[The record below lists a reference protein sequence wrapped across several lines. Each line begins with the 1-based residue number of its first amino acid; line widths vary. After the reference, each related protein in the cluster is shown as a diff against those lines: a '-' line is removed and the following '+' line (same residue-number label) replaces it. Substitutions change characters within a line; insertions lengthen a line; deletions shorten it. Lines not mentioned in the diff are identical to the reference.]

1 MKVLFLEW
9 KSLGNID
16 MIDAFLANG
25 HEVIRIPF
33 SNAEVRHDEKTEDYL
48 KKAIKANSPD
58 FVFSFNYFPIVSIA
72 CKDCDMIYISWV
84 YDSPYVL
91 LYSYTILYEKNYIFV
106 FDKELCMEFMRAGIP
121 TIYYLPLAANP
132 KRLSAMSE
140 DQAFLNSRYAP
151 QKNVSFVGS
160 LYTEKHNFYNRLD
173 GISEYTRG
181 YLDGLM
187 AAQMQV
193 FGVNFIQE
201 SLTPA
206 IVADMKRV
214 MPMQPAPDG
223 IETIEYLYAQY
234 VINRHITGLER
245 IEYLTELS
253 QKFGLDLYTHNKDLS
268 LTGCTNH
275 GSVDYYD
282 MAPYVFRHSKI
293 NLNITLRSIKSGIPL
308 RCFDIIG
315 ANGFLLTNFQTD
327 FSDCFTA
334 NEDYVYYES
343 QQDMINKINYYLL
356 HEDERLAIK
365 ENGFRNLSQNHTYKH
380 RIKEM
385 LSYLT

>member
-25 HEVIRIPF
+25 HEVLRIPF
-33 SNAEVRHDEKTEDYL
+33 TNDEVRRDKNTENYL
-48 KKAIKANSPD
+48 KNAIRDNNPD

-72 CKDCDMIYISWV
+72 CKDCDMIYVSWI

-106 FDKELCMEFMRAGIP
+106 FDKDLCMEFRRAKIP
-121 TIYYLPLAANP
+121 TVYYLPLAANP
-132 KRLSAMSE
+132 ERLSAMCE
-140 DQAFLNSRYAP
+140 DQIFLKSNYTP
-151 QKNVSFVGS
+151 QKNVSFIGS
-160 LYTEKHNFYNRLD
+160 LYTEKHNFYNRLE

-181 YLDGLM
+181 YLEGLI
-187 AAQMQV
+187 AAQMQIY
-193 FGVNFIQE
+193 GSNFIQE
-201 SLTPA
+201 SLTPD
-206 IVADMKRV
+206 IVADMKKV
-214 MPMQPAPDG
+214 LPMQPAPDG
-223 IETIEYLYAQY
+223 IETLEYLYAQY

-245 IEYLTELS
+245 IKCLTEVS
-253 QKFGLDLYTHNKDLS
+253 QQFGLDLYTHNKDFS
-268 LTGCTNH
+268 LIGCTNH

-315 ANGFLLTNFQTD
+315 ANGFLLTNYQAD
-327 FSDCFTA
+327 FSDCFQA
-334 NEDYVYYES
+334 NEHYVYYES
-343 QQDMINKINYYLL
+343 HQDMIDKIHYYLL
-356 HEDERLAIK
+356 HEDERLSIK
-365 ENGFRNLSQNHTYKH
+365 ENGFQILSENHTYKH
-380 RIKEM
+380 RVREI
-385 LSYLT
+385 LSYLP